1 MITQSDKKSDK
12 LGMVFDM
19 ILNSEYY
26 NYAQKLYWVYLTNGL
41 NGDPA
46 HIDYIAAESPKQTE
60 KTVRVAESGKI
71 GATENNAIPE
81 DASEKL
87 LRSLAKYRA
96 KVGDK
101 NITKDVPQIKDLA
114 ILDKYKPKD
123 CDSLFDTN
131 GGNPSGP
138 GDNSSWAKA
147 VQSMG
152 KWYQEN
158 VHTYQNRTPPSKG
171 SGTRKMYDCSLINGK
186 VADDC
191 SGYVS
196 ACLQYFGIFK
206 KGFVTNSSGFNQG
219 SDIANILKSNGFT
232 KLYKC
237 HY

>member
-131 GGNPSGP
+131 GGNQIEPIQKSFNVPIGELP
-138 GDNSSWAKA
+138 TPTRQGYTFIGWYTDNNFETLVTSETIVTSST
-147 VQSMG
+147 
-152 KWYQEN
+152 
-158 VHTYQNRTPPSKG
+158 TYYARW
-171 SGTRKMYDCSLINGK
+171 GTNTFTITYTVTYEGQTKTISRKIT
-186 VADDC
+186 V
-191 SGYVS
+191 VE
-196 ACLQYFGIFK
+196 
-206 KGFVTNSSGFNQG
+206 
-219 SDIANILKSNGFT
+219 
-232 KLYKC
+232 
-237 HY
+237 